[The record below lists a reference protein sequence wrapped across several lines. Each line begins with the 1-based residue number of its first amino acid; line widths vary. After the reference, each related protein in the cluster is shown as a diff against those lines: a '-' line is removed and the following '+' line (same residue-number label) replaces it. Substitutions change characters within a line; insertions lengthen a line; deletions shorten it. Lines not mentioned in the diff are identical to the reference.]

1 MPEERTMTT
10 IPLIKGKI
18 SFDQKNVKSFSGAT
32 IYIRLE
38 DVTMQDAPSKLIS
51 QHVIENVSY
60 NGSNVPGHHQKK
72 IKFTLFGH
80 VVVDLRRSYSIRVH
94 IDVDNNGKINSGD
107 FITMESYPVITYGY
121 PKDNISVHVTKVSK

>member
-1 MPEERTMTT
+1 MAT
-10 IPLIKGKI
+10 IPFVKGEI
-18 SFDQKNVKSFSGAT
+18 SFDQKNIKSFSGAT
-32 IYIRLE
+32 MYIRLE

-60 NGSNVPGHHQKK
+60 NDSNVPGHHQKK

-80 VVVDLRRSYSIRVH
+80 MVVDVRGSYSIRVH

-107 FITMESYPVITYGY
+107 FITMESYPIITHGY
-121 PKDNISVHVTKVSK
+121 PKDNISVLVRKVSK

>member
-1 MPEERTMTT
+1 
-10 IPLIKGKI
+10 
-18 SFDQKNVKSFSGAT
+18 
-32 IYIRLE
+32 
-38 DVTMQDAPSKLIS
+38 MQDAPSKLIS

-72 IKFTLFGH
+72 IKFTLFGQ

-94 IDVDNNGKINSGD
+94 IDVDNNSKINSGD